1 MGVKRASDFGL
12 NVRLNTPMSNRKGGA
27 DMPDPD
33 WPTRDRAA
41 LQRLLRRRGR
51 RGKAGANPET
61 ETKIHAWHSSYSFRP
76 GSSHSGRGIV
86 WTAMA
91 ILAALSAPFWIA
103 FLWMSVEPYESS
115 NSMGALL
122 LQTIVVGCMILI
134 IATILIAPVLLVA
147 QSLGGAWES
156 RRGKAAK
163 ASGDDT

>member
-1 MGVKRASDFGL
+1 
-12 NVRLNTPMSNRKGGA
+12 
-27 DMPDPD
+27 
-33 WPTRDRAA
+33 
-41 LQRLLRRRGR
+41 
-51 RGKAGANPET
+51 
-61 ETKIHAWHSSYSFRP
+61 
-76 GSSHSGRGIV
+76 
-86 WTAMA
+86 MA

-134 IATILIAPVLLVA
+134 IATILIAPILLVA